1 MMAVSAGSF
10 PLTNKHVSSAN
21 KNIWD
26 SILFTISLQ
35 YISHNRGPSL
45 DPCGTPAVTYSNL
58 LFMPSTTVHCC
69 LFSKYDSNKL
79 RPRPSTFACCNQALT
94 STRGYS
100 LPDFLYYYPYPTRK
114 FLLPDRVEGSQEHS
128 LNSIFDISKESKCNT
143 FVMMDIFT
151 ISRNE
156 NFALQ
161 QCQSRFIF
169 KFIIKLIYKKPSQAF
184 VIFSWAH

>member
-1 MMAVSAGSF
+1 MWYTKHTLRLKWTLGVMMAWN
-10 PLTNKHVSSAN
+10 LN
-21 KNIWD
+21 W
-26 SILFTISLQ
+26 ILSL
-35 YISHNRGPSL
+35 NGLL
-45 DPCGTPAVTYSNL
+45 DFKG
-58 LFMPSTTVHCC
+58 LFEWKICPIYYG
-69 LFSKYDSNKL
+69 FL
-79 RPRPSTFACCNQALT
+79 RHKQALT

-169 KFIIKLIYKKPSQAF
+169 KFIIKLIYKKTKPGF
-184 VIFSWAH
+184 CHF